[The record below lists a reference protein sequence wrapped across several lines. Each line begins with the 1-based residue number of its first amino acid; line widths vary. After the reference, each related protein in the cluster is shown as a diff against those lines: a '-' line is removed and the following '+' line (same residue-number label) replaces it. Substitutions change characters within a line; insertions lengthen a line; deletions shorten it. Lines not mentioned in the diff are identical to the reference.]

1 MLCPFCMEEIADG
14 AIKCKHCKTELV
26 QTVPAHHYSHNIQ
39 QLFVPVPEAPTP
51 WFQITTLITGVVLI
65 VLMLITDPWDKDA
78 IIGGFSLSSIQIA
91 MGIGAINVSTHGR
104 GMAISGLVLGV
115 LSFLITCG
123 MAA

>member
-1 MLCPFCMEEIADG
+1 MEDIQDG
-14 AIKCKHCKTELV
+14 AIRCRHCKTELV
-26 QTVPAHHYSHNIQ
+26 LTTPAHQYPLNIQ
-39 QLFVPVPEAPTP
+39 QPFVPAQETPTP

-91 MGIGAINVSTHGR
+91 MGIGAINVSSHGR
-104 GMAISGLVLGV
+104 GMAISGLVFGV

-123 MAA
+123 NAA